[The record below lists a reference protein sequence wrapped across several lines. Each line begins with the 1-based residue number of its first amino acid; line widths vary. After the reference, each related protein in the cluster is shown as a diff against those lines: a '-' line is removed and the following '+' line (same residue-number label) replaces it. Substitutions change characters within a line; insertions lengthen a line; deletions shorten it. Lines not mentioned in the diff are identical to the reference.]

1 MKYSFEIYEFLS
13 FATKIW
19 EEVNIRQKL
28 FDSAKKASEIAGDL
42 TNRKTD
48 DVVAKSYNDIKNT
61 RTTSEI
67 PQASLILPRKRQY
80 IVD

>member
-28 FDSAKKASEIAGDL
+28 FDSAKKASEVTGDL

-48 DVVAKSYNDIKNT
+48 DVVAKSYNDIKIT

-67 PQASLILPRKRQY
+67 LQTSFILPRKRQY